1 MNRRFLLI
9 KFCFFAIFALSTLN
23 LKAQIQVSVS
33 TNQPSCNGYTNGDA
47 TATPSG
53 GTAPYSYSWSNGQG
67 GQTTYGLAAGNYK
80 VIVSD
85 AAGKSAIKDVVVTQP
100 AAVVAIATPQGGA
113 CNASAS
119 YVGSAAGGASPYT
132 FKWKNLTTGVTING
146 ANLTTPSVGSYFLEA
161 TDSKG
166 CSSSKVVNIAGL
178 LSVTIKVG
186 DVVCGGTCDG
196 AAEAIV
202 TGGTQP
208 YTYFWSYQ
216 GKTTQSI
223 FPLPGGSYTVT
234 VTDANGCQKVATGS
248 VFEGEPLKAN
258 VTSSGN
264 CTGNASAKVSPTGGK
279 TPYIV
284 KWSTGATGTSVT
296 GLAQGIYF
304 VTVTDAAGCVSDGQ
318 VNVSKFDP
326 IHLMF
331 IKKDATCSGLLDGRI
346 EACIP
351 GGGLGPYAFKW
362 SNGATTQIISNVAP
376 GTYSLTVTDAAG
388 CKDSSTT
395 AVINTTTLSLNTTNV
410 NSLCNGSTGIAS
422 VTTVTGGT
430 APYTY
435 KWSNGQTTQT
445 ASNLPAGNYLVS
457 VTDALGCT
465 VNGQANVQT
474 NAISVALTKTDA
486 ACSGVKNGTATAQVN
501 GGGTGFTY
509 IWSNGATT
517 QTINNLEPGSYKVT
531 VSGVG
536 CRDSSTIT
544 IINAA
549 TLTLNTT
556 TANSLCNG
564 STGSATAA
572 TVAGGIAPFTYK
584 WSNGQTTQTASNLP
598 GGNYSVSVTDALGC
612 TVSGQA
618 SVQVNPISVA
628 LTKTDA
634 ACSGVKNG
642 IATAQVN
649 GGGIGFTYM
658 WSNGATTQTINNLEP
673 GTYKV
678 IVSGA
683 GCKDSSTIT
692 IANAATLKLNTT
704 AVNALCNGIT
714 GSATAATVTGGTA
727 PFTYKWSNGQ
737 TTQTASNLPGGNYS
751 VSVTDALGCTVSGQ
765 ASVQVN
771 AISVAI
777 NKTDAACSGV
787 KNGTATAQVAG
798 SGTGFTYIWSNGATT
813 SSINNLEAGTYKVIV
828 SGAGCKDSST
838 ITIANAATLS
848 LTTNA
853 VNALCNGSTGS
864 ATAATVTGGTAP
876 LTYKWSNGAT
886 TQTASNLPTGNY
898 TVTVT
903 DAVGCQVV
911 SNPVGVNKDNST
923 ITATRSVTDATCGQ
937 KNGKVQFVFAGGTAP
952 YTVKWSGGTNTDNL
966 AGGAYTY
973 TVTDANGCQSTQNV
987 NIANKG
993 GVTASF
999 TANPTTNSGK
1009 CDSINYKFTNT
1020 STGAI
1025 TGATYKWLFS
1035 DNRTSTV
1042 TNPDVTFGGTS
1053 GDARLITIS
1062 ADGCSDT
1069 SRQVFN
1075 LNILKADVQDT
1086 ATTCQ
1091 NTPVSVLAKNN
1102 NPNFPVTYKWTPP
1115 SLITA
1120 GATTANPSISPTAA
1134 GRNVVYVEITNAL
1147 GCTIKDSVVVTSIN
1161 KSALNPT
1168 DVSFKQDCNTR
1179 KISFTNNSA
1188 IANQYRWV
1196 FGDPSNPT
1204 AGSDQKNP
1212 TYTYTQAGTVTVT
1225 LIPLLGCL
1233 DTVRLQVPVR
1243 NGTAVSLTANND
1255 SIVCNANV
1263 LNFKAT
1269 ATNNAKIEWSTN
1281 RNFIPLSTG
1290 TDFSATPTGRSNIY
1304 YIRATDANGCA
1315 AFDSIIINNFAINV
1329 SFTKTLDACKGVGKP
1344 LTVTNQTPDILTVL
1358 WTPATLIDGSNTVL
1372 SPNVKTN
1379 VDGTLAVK
1387 ITNQYGCTL
1396 SDNVAV
1402 KAHEV
1407 DAKATISASVIYVD
1421 DKVVLNAEP
1430 TGTGYTYK
1438 WLPATDIT
1446 TPNAA
1451 TSNATP
1457 KTNTTYVVEV
1467 TDAFGCKDTASVS
1480 VNVLTP
1486 QCSEPFVFIPR
1497 AFSPNGDGLNDK
1509 VFVRGEYLIQVEFAI
1524 YNRWGERVFFTTSM
1538 ENGWDG
1544 TFNGKAVSPDVYGYY
1559 VKGIC
1564 KKGETFFSKGNITV
1578 MK

>member
-1 MNRRFLLI
+1 MSRRFLSL
-9 KFCFFAIFALSTLN
+9 KFILLAIVALTTLN
-23 LKAQIQVSVS
+23 LKAQIQVSIT

-53 GTAPYSYSWSNGQG
+53 GTAPYSYAWSNGQG

-80 VIVSD
+80 VTVSD
-85 AAGKSAIKDVVVTQP
+85 AAGKTATKDVAVTQP
-100 AAVVAIATPQGGA
+100 AAIVAIATPQGST
-113 CNASAS
+113 CDASVS
-119 YVGSAAGGASPYT
+119 YLGSATGGTSPYT
-132 FKWKNLTTGVTING
+132 FKWKNLSTGVTTTG

-166 CSSSKVVNIAGL
+166 CNSSKVVNITGP
-178 LSVTIKVG
+178 LSVTVKIG

-202 TGGTQP
+202 SGGTQP
-208 YTYFWSYQ
+208 YTYLWSYQ

-223 FPLPGGSYTVT
+223 FPLPGGNYTVT
-234 VTDANGCQKVATGS
+234 VTDANGCKKVATGS
-248 VFEGEPLKAN
+248 VFEGEPLKVN
-258 VTSSGN
+258 VTSTGN
-264 CTGNASAKVSPTGGK
+264 CTNSASAKVSPTGGK
-279 TPYIV
+279 TPYTV
-284 KWSTGATGTSVT
+284 KWSNGATGTSVT
-296 GLAQGIYF
+296 GLTQGIYF

-318 VNVSKFDP
+318 VNVSKADP

-351 GGGLGPYAFKW
+351 GGGLGPYNFKW
-362 SNGATTQIISNVAP
+362 SNGATTQIITNVAP

-388 CKDSSTT
+388 CKDSSIT
-395 AVINTTTLSLNTTNV
+395 AVINTTTLILNTTSV
-410 NSLCNGSTGIAS
+410 NSACNGNSGTAT
-422 VTTVTGGT
+422 VTTVSGGT

-445 ASNLPAGNYLVS
+445 ASNLPSGNYLVS
-457 VTDALGCT
+457 VTDAVGCT
-465 VNGQANVQT
+465 VNGQASVQT
-474 NAISVALTKTDA
+474 SAISVSLTKTDA

-509 IWSNGATT
+509 VWSNGATT
-517 QTINNLEPGSYKVT
+517 QSINNLEAGSYKVT
-531 VSGVG
+531 ISGAG
-536 CRDSSTIT
+536 CQDVSTIT
-544 IINAA
+544 IANAA

-564 STGSATAA
+564 STGSATAV
-572 TVAGGIAPFTYK
+572 TIAGGTAPFAYK

-618 SVQVNPISVA
+618 SVQVNPISVGV
-628 LTKTDA
+628 TKTDA

-642 IATAQVN
+642 SATAQV
-649 GGGIGFTYM
+649 
-658 WSNGATTQTINNLEP
+658 
-673 GTYKV
+673 
-678 IVSGA
+678 
-683 GCKDSSTIT
+683 
-692 IANAATLKLNTT
+692 
-704 AVNALCNGIT
+704 
-714 GSATAATVTGGTA
+714 TGG
-727 PFTYKWSNGQ
+727 
-737 TTQTASNLPGGNYS
+737 
-751 VSVTDALGCTVSGQ
+751 
-765 ASVQVN
+765 
-771 AISVAI
+771 
-777 NKTDAACSGV
+777 
-787 KNGTATAQVAG
+787 
-798 SGTGFTYIWSNGATT
+798 GTGFTYVWSNGATT
-813 SSINNLEAGTYKVIV
+813 SSINNVEAGTYKVIV

-838 ITIANAATLS
+838 ITIANAATLR
-848 LTTNA
+848 LNTTA

-886 TQTASNLPTGNY
+886 TQTASNLPAGNY
-898 TVTVT
+898 IVTVT

-911 SNPVGVNKDNST
+911 STPVAVNKDNSN
-923 ITATRSVTDATCGQ
+923 ITTTPSVTDATCGQ

-966 AGGAYTY
+966 ANGAYVF
-973 TVTDANGCQSTQNV
+973 TVTDANGCQSTQNI

-1009 CDSINYKFTNT
+1009 CDSIAYKFTNT
-1020 STGAI
+1020 STGAL

-1042 TNPDVTFGGTS
+1042 ANPEATFGGTA

-1075 LNILKADVQDT
+1075 LNILKTDVQDT

-1102 NPNFPVTYKWTPP
+1102 NANFPVTYKWTPP
-1115 SLITA
+1115 SLITS
-1120 GATTANPSISPTAA
+1120 GATTANPTISPTAI
-1134 GRNVVYVEITNAL
+1134 GRNVVFVEIINAL

-1161 KSALNPT
+1161 KSALNPA
-1168 DVSFKQDCNTR
+1168 DVSFKQDCDTR
-1179 KISFTNNSA
+1179 KISFTNISA

-1196 FGDPSNPT
+1196 FGDATNPT
-1204 AGSDQKNP
+1204 AGSTQTNP
-1212 TYTYTQAGTVTVT
+1212 TYTYGQGGTVTVT

-1243 NGTAVSLTANND
+1243 NGAAVSLTANND
-1255 SIVCNANV
+1255 SIVCNANP
-1263 LNFKAT
+1263 LNFKAS
-1269 ATNNAKIEWSTN
+1269 ATNGAKIEWSTN

-1304 YIRATDANGCA
+1304 YLRATDVNGCA
-1315 AFDSIIINNFAINV
+1315 AFDSIIVNNFAINV
-1329 SFTKTLDACKGVGKP
+1329 NFAKTLDACKGVGKP
-1344 LTVTNQTPDILTVL
+1344 LTLTNQTPDILTVL

-1372 SPNVKTN
+1372 NPTVKTN
-1379 VDGTLAVK
+1379 ADGTLTVK

-1396 SDNVAV
+1396 TDNVAV
-1402 KAHEV
+1402 KTHEV
-1407 DAKATISASVIYVD
+1407 DAKATISANVIYVD

-1430 TGTGYTYK
+1430 TGVGYTYK

-1446 TPNAA
+1446 SPNAA

-1486 QCSEPFVFIPR
+1486 QCAEPFVFIPR
-1497 AFSPNGDGLNDK
+1497 AFSPNADGLNDK
-1509 VFVRGEYLIQVEFAI
+1509 VYVRGEYLTQVEFAI
-1524 YNRWGERVFFTTSM
+1524 YNRWGERVFYTTSM

-1559 VKGIC
+1559 VKGVC
-1564 KKGETFFSKGNITV
+1564 RKGETFFSKGNITV